1 MARGGYR
8 NVFADGPAV
17 RATDV
22 DKAIV
27 VPLDDDPSRK
37 VKGERPKV
45 DDFERVL
52 LGLSSPQHWD
62 CVRYLVDHVA
72 TYPKS
77 GRPREHTVADW
88 VLFWRASDIT
98 KSLRG
103 TDDMFVRATNWLEA
117 REVVRQMG
125 WQHPQL
131 QLSETEINRWQHDR
145 FADRYVGP
153 EQIVELRKLISKNA
167 VGDARTLGLFPDSG
181 GSKQT
186 LSPKRV
192 IYGDGSELK
201 PMFNPRR
208 RRVDPDT
215 GEITYSRHDPEAI
228 PHHHHKYVEDPYT
241 GEVTC
246 KICESNK
253 KHGKKS
259 KGGLDGALIHEMVA
273 LITRTDERQ
282 GRIILDIDLREE
294 HETDANLFTQMFLDL
309 RRNNNELQAMMLIAL
324 YDQRLNAVDFDTLQD
339 DGIIVVRKVGNDPR
353 GHIKIRVRHDQ
364 TFTLR
369 DGSNIVHDVHIV
381 DGTPALKVY
390 DGNAIEWFVQ
400 LEREKIQVNEL
411 VNAKCIYTEWR
422 VVDHPLVGTMA
433 GAMVRLRHNS
443 TKEEREKSCRRSV
456 YMRVSPES
464 CPDHPVIYPKR
475 EDSESHNAT
484 YKNRLDHARVRS
496 VGRIRNRLNLLAF
509 QMNENDKAM
518 YAHFWRTGDEEG
530 YDKRF
535 TYRPE
540 RLAKPLLKAA

>member
-1 MARGGYR
+1 MKVLSRLSAR
-8 NVFADGPAV
+8 
-17 RATDV
+17 
-22 DKAIV
+22 
-27 VPLDDDPSRK
+27 
-37 VKGERPKV
+37 
-45 DDFERVL
+45 
-52 LGLSSPQHWD
+52 
-62 CVRYLVDHVA
+62 
-72 TYPKS
+72 
-77 GRPREHTVADW
+77 
-88 VLFWRASDIT
+88 
-98 KSLRG
+98 
-103 TDDMFVRATNWLEA
+103 
-117 REVVRQMG
+117 
-125 WQHPQL
+125 
-131 QLSETEINRWQHDR
+131 
-145 FADRYVGP
+145 
-153 EQIVELRKLISKNA
+153 
-167 VGDARTLGLFPDSG
+167 
-181 GSKQT
+181 
-186 LSPKRV
+186 KRV

-208 RRVDPDT
+208 RRLHPDT
-215 GEITYSRHDPEAI
+215 GEITYSRHDPKAI

-273 LITRTDERQ
+273 LLTRTNERQ

-309 RRNNNELQAMMLIAL
+309 RRNNDELQAMMLIAL
-324 YDQRLNAVDFDTLQD
+324 YDQRLNAGDFDMLQD

-353 GHIKIRVRHDQ
+353 GRIKIRVLHDQ

-411 VNAKCIYTEWR
+411 VNSMCIYTEWR

-443 TKEEREKSCRRSV
+443 TKEEREKNCRRSV

-464 CPDHPVIYPKR
+464 CPDHPEIYPKR
-475 EDSESHNAT
+475 EDGESHNAT

-496 VGRIRNRLNLLAF
+496 IGRIRNQLNLLAF

-540 RLAKPLLKAA
+540 RLAEPLLKAAWTVLDGKIQATGLTKRGPGASGRALSPSDGPKSEPGAALTLQRRGLNLLESVCRDLRTALRTRPALVGCARISAAQQTPRSQLRRFWPG